1 MATVCKRIISPE
13 ALDCAVIEPN
23 HIDKSEEV
31 SRTYTNNFL
40 L

>member
-23 HIDKSEEV
+23 HIVATCYMS
-31 SRTYTNNFL
+31 
-40 L
+40 

>member
-13 ALDCAVIEPN
+13 AFDCAVIEPN

-31 SRTYTNNFL
+31 SRTNTNNFL